1 VLEPGAP
8 SARVLPPATRGA
20 FGPAL
25 ADPALALLLTVL
37 TLTPL
42 ARQGEAWPGLVLA
55 ALSVVPVAVRQRA
68 PVLTALVVLAALA
81 AHQLV
86 VGAFPGSGLGIVVA
100 MFTVATL
107 RSRLT
112 AAAVFA
118 AAVAVVALGGLTSSD
133 AAIGWFDVA
142 QSACVIAGAWV
153 LGESTRR
160 WARRTEDLA
169 AQSARAVA
177 GERRRI
183 ARELHDVVG
192 HHLAAVSLHSGV
204 AGYVLD
210 DDPASARTAIAT
222 VETTTREALGE
233 MRRLLAVL
241 RADDDPDDDY
251 QPQPG
256 LAALPALVERTRATG
271 LSVTLRA
278 DGAFGDLT
286 AGQELCAYRV
296 VQESLT
302 NVLKHAGT
310 GVSVDVVVERSGD
323 ELSVRVSDDGP
334 AAAVPAPGHGL
345 RGMRERA
352 ALYGGTLTAGPAAG
366 RGFVVE
372 LRLPVRGER

>member
-1 VLEPGAP
+1 
-8 SARVLPPATRGA
+8 VLPPVARGA
-20 FGPAL
+20 GSLGPAL
-25 ADPALALLLTVL
+25 ADPALAVLLTVL
-37 TLTPL
+37 TLAPL
-42 ARQGEAWPGLVLA
+42 ARQGEAWPGLALA
-55 ALSVVPVAVRQRA
+55 ALSVAPVAVRQRA
-68 PVLTALVVLAALA
+68 PVLTALVVLAALS

-86 VGAFPGSGLGIVVA
+86 FGAFPGSGLGVVVA

-107 RSRLT
+107 RSRWT
-112 AAAVFA
+112 AAGVFA
-118 AAVAVVALGGLTSSD
+118 AAVAVVSLGGLTSSD

-160 WARRTEDLA
+160 WARRTEELA

-241 RADDDPDDDY
+241 RADDEPDDDY
-251 QPQPG
+251 RPQPG

-271 LSVTLRA
+271 IDVVLRTA
-278 DGAFGDLT
+278 GAFGDLT
-286 AGQELCAYRV
+286 AGLELCAYRV

-302 NVLKHAGT
+302 NVLKHAGP
-310 GVSVDVVVERSGD
+310 GVCVEVAVERVGD
-323 ELSVRVSDDGP
+323 QLTVRVSNDGP
-334 AAAVPAPGHGL
+334 ATAVPAAGHGL

-352 ALYGGTLTAGPAAG
+352 ALYGGTLTAGPRPG
-366 RGFVVE
+366 GGFAVE